1 MLRAFVQPGTP
12 AYQPLSSHLSANTE
26 VKFKGT
32 LVHEAQLNYF
42 YISPGGSNYGSPRP
56 AHANMNAN
64 AAAGLAPEHI
74 PTPGA
79 ALSWQAAIDAARQ
92 AKLMGSAGNATIS
105 TVSSTQRK
113 RQQYGKPKKQGSTTA
128 TRPPR
133 ALLCLTLKNPIRRAC
148 ISIVEWKPFEII
160 ILLTIFAN
168 CVALAIYIPF
178 PEDDSNATNSNLE
191 RVEYLFLIIFTVEA
205 FLKVIAYGLLFHPNA
220 YLRNGWNLLDFI
232 IVVVGLFS
240 AILEQAT
247 KADGANAL
255 GGKGAGFDVKALRAF
270 RVLRPLRLVSGV
282 PSLQVVLN
290 SIIKAMVPLLHIAL
304 LVLFVIIIYAIIG
317 LELFMGK
324 MHKTCYNQEG
334 IAEDDPSPCA
344 LETGH
349 GRQCQNGTVCKPGW
363 DGPKH
368 GITNFDNFAFAMLT
382 VFQCI
387 TMEGWTDVL
396 YWMQDAMGYELPW
409 VYFVSLVIFGS
420 FFVLNL
426 VLGVLS
432 GEFSKERE
440 KAKARGDFQ
449 KLREKQ
455 QLEEDLKGYLDWI
468 TQAEDIDP
476 ENEDEGMDEEKPRN
490 MSMPTSETESVNT
503 ENVAGGDIEGE
514 NCGARLAHRISKS
527 KFSRYWR
534 RWNRF
539 CRRKCRAAVKSNVF
553 YWLVIFLVFLNTLTI
568 ASEHYNQPHWLTE
581 VQDTAN
587 KALLALFTAEML
599 LKMYSL
605 GLQAYFVSL
614 FNRFDCFV
622 VCGGILETILVET
635 KIMSPLGISVLRCV
649 RLLRIFKITRYWNS
663 LSNLV
668 ASLLNS
674 VRSIAS
680 LLLLLFLFI
689 IIFSLLGMQLFGGK
703 FNFDEMQ
710 TRRSTFD
717 NFPQSLLTVFQI
729 LTGEDWNSVMYDGIM
744 AYGGPSFPGMLVC
757 IYFIILFICGNY
769 ILLNVFLAIA
779 VDNLAD
785 AESLTSAQKEE
796 EEEKERK
803 KLARTAS
810 PEKKQELV
818 EKPAVGESKEE
829 KIELKSITAD
839 GESPPATKINMDDL
853 QPNENEDKS
862 PYPNPETTGE
872 EDEEEPEMPVGP
884 RPRPLSELHLK
895 EKAVPMPEA
904 SAFFIFSSN
913 NRFRLQCH
921 RIVNDTIFTNL
932 ILFFILLSSISL
944 AAEDPV
950 QHTSFRNHILFYFD
964 IVFTT
969 IFTIEIALK
978 MTAYGAFLHKGSFC
992 RNYFNILD
1000 LLVVSVSLIS
1010 FGIQSSAINVVKI
1023 LRVLRVLRPLRAI
1036 NRAKGLKHVVQC
1048 VFVAIRTIGN
1058 IVIVTTLLQFMFAC
1072 IGVQL
1077 FKGKLYTCSDSSKQT
1092 EAECKG
1098 NYITYKD
1105 GEVDHPIIQPR
1116 SWENSKFDF
1125 DNVLAAMMALFTVST
1140 FEGWPELLYR
1150 SIDSH
1155 TEDKGPIYNYRV
1167 EISIFFII
1175 YIIIIAFFMM
1185 NIFVGFVIV
1194 TFQEQGEQEYKNCE
1208 LDKNQRQCVEYALKA
1223 RPLRRYIPKNQHQYK
1238 VWYVVNST
1246 YFEYLMFVLILLN
1259 TICLAMQHY
1268 GQSCLFKIAMNI
1280 LNMLFTGLFT
1290 VEMILK
1296 LIAFK
1301 PKGYFSDPWNV
1312 FDFLIVI
1319 GSIIDVIL
1327 SETNHYFCDAWNT
1340 FDALIVVGSIVDI
1353 AITEVNPAE
1362 HTQCSPSMNA
1372 EENSRISIT
1381 FFRLFRV
1388 MRLVKLLS
1396 RGEGIRTLLWTFI
1409 KSFQALPYVALLIV
1423 MLFFIYAV
1431 IGMQVFGKI
1440 ALNDTTEI
1448 NRNNN
1453 FQTFPQA
1460 VLLLFR
1466 CATGEAW
1473 QDIML
1478 ACMPGKKCAPE
1489 SEPSNSTEGETPCGS
1504 SFAVFYFIS
1513 FYMLCA
1519 FLIINLF
1526 VAVIMDNFDYLTR
1539 DWSILGPHHLDE
1551 FKRIWAEYD
1560 PEAKGRIK
1568 HLDVVTLLRRIQPP
1582 LGFGKLC
1589 PHRVACK
1596 RLVSMNMPL
1605 NSDGTVMFNATLFA
1619 LVRTALR
1626 IKTEGNLEQANEEL
1640 RAIIKKIWKRTSMKL
1655 LDQVVPPA
1663 GDDEVT
1669 VGKFYATFL
1678 IQEYFR
1684 KFKKRKEQ
1692 GLVGKPSQRNALSLQ
1707 AGLRTLHDIGPEIRR
1722 AISGDLTAEEE
1733 LDKAMK
1739 EAVSAASEDDIFRR
1753 AGGLF
1758 GNHVS
1763 YYQSDGRSAFPQTF
1777 TTQRPLHINKAGSS
1791 QGDTESPS
1799 HEKLVDSTFTPSS
1812 YSSTGSNANINNANN
1827 TALGR
1832 LPRPAGYPS
1841 TVSTVEGHGPPLS
1854 PAIRVQ
1860 EVAWKL
1866 SSNRARHVLVCEDLE
1881 LRRDSGSAGTQ
1892 AHCLLL
1898 RRANP
1903 SRCHSRESQAAMAG
1917 QEETSQDETCEVKM
1931 NHDTEACSEPSLLS
1945 TEMLSYQ
1952 DDENRQLTLPEEDK
1966 RDIRQSPKRGFL
1978 RSASLGRRASFHLE
1992 CLKRQK
1998 DRGGDISQKTVLP
2011 LHLVH
2016 HQALAVAGLSPLLQ
2030 RSHSPASFPRP
2041 FATPPA
2047 TPGSRGWPPQPVPT
2061 LRLEGVE
2068 SSEKLNSSF
2077 PSIHCG
2083 SWAETTPGGGG
2094 SSAARRARPV
2104 SLMVPSQAGAPGRQ
2118 FHGSASS
2125 LVEAVL
2131 ISEGLGQFA
2140 QDPKFIE
2147 VTTQELAD
2155 ACDMTIEEMESA
2167 ADNILSGGAPQ
2178 SPNGALLPFVNCR
2191 DAGQDR
2197 AGGEEDAG
2205 CVRARGRLSEEE
2217 LQDSRVYVSS
2227 L

>member
-1 MLRAFVQPGTP
+1 MFVSLVLSVALTSLTPFLR
-12 AYQPLSSHLSANTE
+12 
-26 VKFKGT
+26 
-32 LVHEAQLNYF
+32 
-42 YISPGGSNYGSPRP
+42 
-56 AHANMNAN
+56 
-64 AAAGLAPEHI
+64 
-74 PTPGA
+74 
-79 ALSWQAAIDAARQ
+79 
-92 AKLMGSAGNATIS
+92 
-105 TVSSTQRK
+105 
-113 RQQYGKPKKQGSTTA
+113 
-128 TRPPR
+128 
-133 ALLCLTLKNPIRRAC
+133 
-148 ISIVEWKPFEII
+148 PFEII

-334 IAEDDPSPCA
+334 IADVPAEDDPSPCA

-810 PEKKQELV
+810 PEKKQEMV
-818 EKPAVGESKEE
+818 EKPAVEESKEE

-839 GESPPATKINMDDL
+839 GESPPTTKINMDDL

-904 SAFFIFSSN
+904 SAFFVFSSN

-1301 PKGYFSDPWNV
+1301 PK
-1312 FDFLIVI
+1312 
-1319 GSIIDVIL
+1319 
-1327 SETNHYFCDAWNT
+1327 
-1340 FDALIVVGSIVDI
+1340 
-1353 AITEVNPAE
+1353 PAE

-1489 SEPSNSTEGETPCGS
+1489 SEPGNSTEGETPCGS

-1626 IKTEGNLEQANEEL
+1626 IKTEEGPSPSEAHQGAEDPFRPAGNLEQANEEL

-1739 EAVSAASEDDIFRR
+1739 EAVSAVSEDDIFRR

-1866 SSNRARHVLVCEDLE
+1866 SSK
-1881 LRRDSGSAGTQ
+1881 
-1892 AHCLLL
+1892 
-1898 RRANP
+1898 
-1903 SRCHSRESQAAMAG
+1903 RCHSGESQTAMVG
-1917 QEETSQDETCEVKM
+1917 PEETSQDETYEVKM
-1931 NHDTEACSEPSLLS
+1931 NHDAEACSEPSLLS
-1945 TEMLSYQ
+1945 TDMLSYQ

-1966 RDIRQSPKRGFL
+1966 RDMRQSPKRGFL

-2047 TPGSRGWPPQPVPT
+2047 TPGSRGWPPQPIPT
-2061 LRLEGVE
+2061 LRLEGAE

-2083 SWAETTPGGGG
+2083 SWAETTPGGGD
-2094 SSAARRARPV
+2094 SNTTRRARPV

-2205 CVRARGRLSEEE
+2205 CARARGRLSEEE

>member
-1 MLRAFVQPGTP
+1 MVNE
-12 AYQPLSSHLSANTE
+12 NTRM
-26 VKFKGT
+26 
-32 LVHEAQLNYF
+32 
-42 YISPGGSNYGSPRP
+42 YIPEENHQGSNYGSPRP

-334 IAEDDPSPCA
+334 IADVPAEDDPSPCA

-950 QHTSFRNHILFYFD
+950 QHTSFRNHILGNADY
-964 IVFTT
+964 VFTS
-969 IFTIEIALK
+969 IFTLEIILK

-1301 PKGYFSDPWNV
+1301 PK
-1312 FDFLIVI
+1312 
-1319 GSIIDVIL
+1319 
-1327 SETNHYFCDAWNT
+1327 HYFCDAWNT

-1866 SSNRARHVLVCEDLE
+1866 SSNR
-1881 LRRDSGSAGTQ
+1881 
-1892 AHCLLL
+1892 
-1898 RRANP
+1898 
-1903 SRCHSRESQAAMAG
+1903 CHSRESQAAMAG

>member
-1 MLRAFVQPGTP
+1 MVNE
-12 AYQPLSSHLSANTE
+12 NTRM
-26 VKFKGT
+26 
-32 LVHEAQLNYF
+32 
-42 YISPGGSNYGSPRP
+42 YIPEENHQGSNYGSPRP

-334 IAEDDPSPCA
+334 IADVPAEDDPSPCA

-396 YWMQDAMGYELPW
+396 YWVNDAVGRDWPW
-409 VYFVSLVIFGS
+409 IYFVTLIIIGS

-568 ASEHYNQPHWLTE
+568 ASEHYNQPNWLTE

-1866 SSNRARHVLVCEDLE
+1866 SSNRERHVPMCEDLE

-1898 RRANP
+1898 RKANP

-1917 QEETSQDETCEVKM
+1917 QEETSQDETYEVKM

-2094 SSAARRARPV
+2094 SSAARRVRPV

-2205 CVRARGRLSEEE
+2205 CVRARGRPSEEE

>member
-1 MLRAFVQPGTP
+1 MVNE
-12 AYQPLSSHLSANTE
+12 NTRM
-26 VKFKGT
+26 
-32 LVHEAQLNYF
+32 
-42 YISPGGSNYGSPRP
+42 YIPEENHQGSNYGSPRP

-334 IAEDDPSPCA
+334 IADVPAEDDPSPCA

-396 YWMQDAMGYELPW
+396 YWVNDAVGRDWPW
-409 VYFVSLVIFGS
+409 IYFVTLIIIGS

-568 ASEHYNQPHWLTE
+568 ASEHYNQPNWLTE

-950 QHTSFRNHILFYFD
+950 QHTSFRNHILGNADY
-964 IVFTT
+964 VFTS
-969 IFTIEIALK
+969 IFTLEIILK

-1301 PKGYFSDPWNV
+1301 PK
-1312 FDFLIVI
+1312 
-1319 GSIIDVIL
+1319 
-1327 SETNHYFCDAWNT
+1327 HYFCDAWNT

-1626 IKTEGNLEQANEEL
+1626 IKTEEGPSPSEAHQGAEDPFRPAGNLEQANEEL

-1866 SSNRARHVLVCEDLE
+1866 SSNR
-1881 LRRDSGSAGTQ
+1881 
-1892 AHCLLL
+1892 
-1898 RRANP
+1898 
-1903 SRCHSRESQAAMAG
+1903 CHSRESQAAMAG
-1917 QEETSQDETCEVKM
+1917 QEETSQDETYEVKM

-2094 SSAARRARPV
+2094 SSAARRVRPV

-2205 CVRARGRLSEEE
+2205 CVRARGAPSEEE

>member
-12 AYQPLSSHLSANTE
+12 AYQPLPSHLSADTE

-334 IAEDDPSPCA
+334 IADVPAEDDPSPCA

-396 YWMQDAMGYELPW
+396 YWVNDAVGRDWPW
-409 VYFVSLVIFGS
+409 IYFVTLIIIGS

-810 PEKKQELV
+810 PEKKQEIV
-818 EKPAVGESKEE
+818 EKPAVEESKEE

-839 GESPPATKINMDDL
+839 GESPPTTKINMDDL

-1489 SEPSNSTEGETPCGS
+1489 SEPGNSTEGETPCGS

-1866 SSNRARHVLVCEDLE
+1866 SSK
-1881 LRRDSGSAGTQ
+1881 
-1892 AHCLLL
+1892 
-1898 RRANP
+1898 
-1903 SRCHSRESQAAMAG
+1903 RCHSGESQTAMVG
-1917 QEETSQDETCEVKM
+1917 PEETSQDETYEVKM
-1931 NHDTEACSEPSLLS
+1931 NHDVEACSEPSLLC
-1945 TEMLSYQ
+1945 TDMLSYQ

-2047 TPGSRGWPPQPVPT
+2047 TPGSRGWPPQPIPT
-2061 LRLEGVE
+2061 LRLEGAE

-2083 SWAETTPGGGG
+2083 SWAETTPGGGD
-2094 SSAARRARPV
+2094 SSTTRRARPV

-2205 CVRARGRLSEEE
+2205 CARARGRLSEEE